1 MSILP
6 FTKTEVVEA
15 CLKYQSA
22 QVETIKKQLS
32 QILESANDESDGED
46 EGGESFK
53 EQLQV
58 EREMYNKKLR
68 EATETLELVKRV
80 DGKKYSDQ
88 ISSGSLVKT
97 TEQTFFICTSIGELK
112 LNGSSCFVIS
122 TSSPIYSILA
132 GKKKGEK
139 YKFRDKE
146 VEILEV
152 K

>member
-112 LNGSSCFVIS
+112 L
-122 TSSPIYSILA
+122 
-132 GKKKGEK
+132 K
-139 YKFRDKE
+139 R
-146 VEILEV
+146 
-152 K
+152 